1 MIGTSVLFGL
11 EYADGMV
18 QLQRDTIARAR
29 AMTQAVDGQ
38 LFIARATAQTLAAS
52 RVLRRGDFKE
62 FHQLARDVLASTR
75 VGMNVVVSD
84 PSGQQILNT
93 LRELGAPLPQHGNPE
108 VLRQVLITARPVV
121 SGLYLGGAL
130 RKPVMSVD
138 VPVLVGGK
146 VAYVLSV
153 GLLPSDL
160 NGILVAQHFSPDLVA
175 AVFDPEGTIV
185 ARTHSPEKFV
195 GQKGTAEY
203 IQQIRQAPEGGMR
216 TITREGIP
224 TLSVWSRSAETGWS
238 VGIGIPA
245 ASLERALMRRLAWLG
260 FGMAAL
266 LAIGL
271 GLAWFVAR
279 KIAVSV
285 RGLTAPAL
293 AMREGDLAPMPP
305 LEIEESAEVA
315 QAISE
320 TAQLLA
326 ARAAEITA
334 IERAAGFGVWRHDLR
349 TKELVVS
356 DSIHEMFGQDVPPFP
371 SQRGTLFSV
380 PCWEQLKAAGEEA
393 ARSGEAYDLELQV
406 NHANGSTI
414 WINLKGNPLFDA
426 AGRVCELRGSILDI
440 TKRKQAELALE
451 QSRQVHMRH
460 LEQEVAARTAS
471 LKAANQELER
481 LSRTDVLTGLQNRYA
496 ANDRLRQEFLR
507 QKRTGSIY
515 AVLFIDIDHFKKIN
529 DSYGHETGDQVLR
542 RLAEV
547 LRATVRATD
556 FAARYGGEEF
566 VVVLPDTDLA
576 GARVIAEKVRSAIAT
591 SVSIT
596 GTPVTVSIGT
606 SAILAEDKNEE
617 QAVIRADEALYQAK
631 EAGRNRVAWR

>member
-18 QLQRDTIARAR
+18 QLQQDTIARAR

-52 RVLRRGDFKE
+52 RVLLRGDFKE
-62 FHQLARDVLASTR
+62 FHQLARDVLASTG

-121 SGLYLGGAL
+121 SGLYVGGAL
-130 RKPVMSVD
+130 HKPVISVD

-153 GLLPSDL
+153 GMLPGDL
-160 NGILVAQHFSPDLVA
+160 NSILVAQHFSTDLVA

-203 IQQIRQAPEGGMR
+203 IQQIRQTPEGGMR

-238 VGIGIPA
+238 VGIGIPS
-245 ASLERALMRRLAWLG
+245 ASLEHALMLRLAWLG
-260 FGMAAL
+260 FGMTAL

-293 AMREGDLAPMPP
+293 AMREGDLAPMPH

-334 IERAAGFGVWRHDLR
+334 IQRAAGFGVWRHDLR

-356 DSIHEMFGQDVPPFP
+356 DSIHEMFGQEVPSFP

-406 NHANGSTI
+406 NHANGSI
-414 WINLKGNPLFDA
+414 VWVNLKGKPLFDA

-440 TKRKQAELALE
+440 TKRKQAELALD
-451 QSRQVHMRH
+451 QSRQSHMRQ

-547 LRATVRATD
+547 LRGTVRATD

-566 VVVLPDTDLA
+566 VVVLPDTDVA
-576 GARVIAEKVRSAIAT
+576 GAQVIAEKVRSAIAE

-596 GTPVTVSIGT
+596 GAPVTVSIGT
-606 SAILAEDKNEE
+606 SAIRAEDKNEE
-617 QAVIRADEALYQAK
+617 EAVIRADEALYQAK
-631 EAGRNRVAWR
+631 EEGRNRVAWR